1 MEDMR
6 KRLDQQDTILHGV
19 RGDTQLQA
27 QALQRVELGYAQV
40 GKDVATIL
48 LHLGKEEEDGQGNY
62 MGTGLLGRV
71 RRVERS
77 QRTLREL
84 YHRWIAFG
92 AGFSGCLGGAVVII
106 WWLLGD
112 KLAIVLKGTGHG

>member
-1 MEDMR
+1 MEDL
-6 KRLDQQDTILHGV
+6 KGRLDTQDAITNGI
-19 RGDTQLQA
+19 RGDMIIQA
-27 QALQRVELGYAQV
+27 TAMQGIQKEIASLASSVNTLVSSLG
-40 GKDVATIL
+40 
-48 LHLGKEEEDGQGNY
+48 EEREDGAGNY
-62 MGTGLLGRV
+62 LGTGLLGRV

-77 QRTLREL
+77 QRSLKEL

-92 AGFSGCLGGAVVII
+92 SGFCACLTASVAIL